1 MNSIL
6 PPAARRRPPAAG
18 ESRYHSSAS
27 MPATDVFQPVQM
39 SKAKNLTGGGT
50 DRLPEPDA
58 LVQKSRNLK
67 ATWPKGKQEI
77 PSCPGVQQLPSS
89 SLQWSSRSDLRG
101 KRGPTRRS
109 NDRADSSRWSS
120 EKRVVVYSA
129 FGASLVALG
138 LGVFSAAKYLSAQSE
153 LDKGTFRYGDCTTQ
167 TDCARLKELSNDQH
181 AWFQRTVALSFTSL
195 GLIASGTVLGL
206 VLPNG
211 TTVAPTAS
219 ASRDGA
225 NLTLSGTF

>member
-1 MNSIL
+1 MNIIL
-6 PPAARRRPPAAG
+6 PPAAGRVAVPFLC
-18 ESRYHSSAS
+18 EHAS
-27 MPATDVFQPVQM
+27 DVFSPSRC
-39 SKAKNLTGGGT
+39 SKAKNVTGAAT
-50 DRLPEPDA
+50 ARLPEPDA
-58 LVQKSRNLK
+58 LVQNIAQPEGYVAERK
-67 ATWPKGKQEI
+67 AGDSIMPR
-77 PSCPGVQQLPSS
+77 L
-89 SLQWSSRSDLRG
+89 
-101 KRGPTRRS
+101 
-109 NDRADSSRWSS
+109 NDRADISRWSS
-120 EKRVVVYSA
+120 AKRVGVYST

-167 TDCARLKELSNDQH
+167 ADCARLKELSDDQH

-195 GLIASGTVLGL
+195 GLVAGGTVLGL

-211 TTVAPTAS
+211 TTIAPTAS

>member
-1 MNSIL
+1 MPRRTAVAFVLTAMVFSL
-6 PPAARRRPPAAG
+6 GPARQARAD
-18 ESRYHSSAS
+18 E
-27 MPATDVFQPVQM
+27 TF
-39 SKAKNLTGGGT
+39 
-50 DRLPEPDA
+50 
-58 LVQKSRNLK
+58 
-67 ATWPKGKQEI
+67 
-77 PSCPGVQQLPSS
+77 
-89 SLQWSSRSDLRG
+89 
-101 KRGPTRRS
+101 
-109 NDRADSSRWSS
+109 NDRADISRWSS
-120 EKRVVVYSA
+120 AKRVGVYST

-167 TDCARLKELSNDQH
+167 ADCARLKELSDDQH

-195 GLIASGTVLGL
+195 GLVAGGTVLGL